1 MWKESSVLQ
10 RMRKSRNN
18 KLMRLT
24 RSNNIR
30 DKKKEKVCQSHV
42 KQ

>member
-1 MWKESSVLQ
+1 MWKESSVQ

-24 RSNNIR
+24 RSNSIR